1 MADSSTPPARTGAAT
16 DSETAKK
23 LAARDRAVA
32 IRVKLIAPMGNRCII
47 EHRANSSL
55 VNLGID
61 LCHCFGRANSF
72 DDEMMMAIEFRWGLE
87 CGSLSLDSR
96 WNCFPMSSHFHR
108 MYDGGVWGMVPSLKT
123 LKAYEDATREDLQN
137 EEEDRVERNVISRS
151 TKLRDVMQADS
162 DKIRLDIDPV
172 DGADRYHV
180 YSLLAFNPEMAKTVI
195 LRYHK
200 DIPLRKSDVT
210 LYTYPFHP
218 KKGQSLQIKSH
229 LHPKFVIL
237 SLGQQLAKEDHIT
250 DILRAQSHVTPAFDK
265 HLEIVEYLYGKWTKE
280 LTKEQRDD
288 TIFPKFIPTPVAK
301 SKYDREGPSYHP
313 RAKSGMS
320 GDPGSRPRT
329 RSVSRRE
336 FARTPSPMGNIP
348 RVSPDVEDG
357 QADGEKTDGEC
368 DEGSDVEWEEDDHHV
383 EQQGED
389 EGDDDVEEQG
399 EEEGD
404 DDVEEQEQE
413 EVGAPF
419 PEGGNAND
427 ADYQAASSPIQLEKA
442 GKVRA
447 WGQGIKRDASFMMSS
462 SSNSESPPFP
472 SSPTGP
478 IESVGHAEVPVIE
491 DSSRRGRSPA
501 KKKVRSSAN

>member
-16 DSETAKK
+16 DSATAKK

-32 IRVKLIAPMGNRCII
+32 IRVAAIAPLRNSCII

-55 VNLGID
+55 VSLGIE
-61 LCHCFGRANSF
+61 LCHCFARANSF
-72 DDEMMMAIEFRWGLE
+72 NDERMMSIEFRWGME

-96 WNCFPMSSHFHR
+96 WNCVHMGSHLHKMF
-108 MYDGGVWGMVPSLKT
+108 DGGLWCMVPSLET
-123 LKAYEDATREDLQN
+123 LEAYDTATNEDL
-137 EEEDRVERNVISRS
+137 ESEAKALHERNEVTRGK
-151 TKLRDVMQADS
+151 KLMEVMKAHD
-162 DKIRLDIDPV
+162 IRIDIDAAPK
-172 DGADRYHV
+172 YHV
-180 YSLLAFNPEMAKTVI
+180 YSLLAFNKEMAKTPI
-195 LRYHK
+195 IRYK
-200 DIPLRKSDVT
+200 KEIPRKKADISIHTFPYHQRNRKN
-210 LYTYPFHP
+210 
-218 KKGQSLQIKSH
+218 LQITSH

-250 DILRAQSHVTPAFDK
+250 ATIRAQAHVSPAFDQ
-265 HLEIVEYLYGKWTKE
+265 HLKLVTSLYTRWTKK

-288 TIFPKFIPTPVAK
+288 TIFPKFIPTPVAQ

-320 GDPGSRPRT
+320 DDPGSRPRT

-336 FARTPSPMGNIP
+336 LGRTPSPMGNIP
-348 RVSPDVEDG
+348 RVSPEVEDG
-357 QADGEKTDGEC
+357 QEDGEKTDGEC

-427 ADYQAASSPIQLEKA
+427 ADYEAASSPIQLEKA

-447 WGQGIKRDASFMMSS
+447 WGQGIKRDASFMMSNS
-462 SSNSESPPFP
+462 SDSKSPPFP

-478 IESVGHAEVPVIE
+478 IESVGHAEVAVIE